1 MSTPADPPERP
12 LYTISVAAELVRL
25 PVPTLRLYEEKGLVL
40 PQRTDGGTR
49 RYSDADLAR
58 IARISELV
66 ASGVTLAAV
75 AMVLDLQDDNADLA
89 SRNRS
94 LRERNT
100 ALRQDNE
107 RLRDRVDGDRVDGE
121 RVDGDRVDGDRVDAR
136 EAGTDS

>member
-1 MSTPADPPERP
+1 MSAADLPSPDRP
-12 LYTISVAAELVRL
+12 LYTISVAADLVGL
-25 PVPTLRLYEEKGLVL
+25 PIPTLRLYEEKGLVT
-40 PQRTDGGTR
+40 PERTLGGTR

-75 AMVLDLQDDNADLA
+75 AMVLDLQDDTADLT
-89 SRNRS
+89 SRNRG

-107 RLRDRVDGDRVDGE
+107 RLRE
-121 RVDGDRVDGDRVDAR
+121 EADAR
-136 EAGTDS
+136 DTDA

>member
-1 MSTPADPPERP
+1 MSTSASPPDRP
-12 LYTISVAAELVRL
+12 LYTISVAAELVHL

-40 PQRTDGGTR
+40 PQRTEGGTR
-49 RYSDADLAR
+49 RYSDADLTR

-75 AMVLDLQDDNADLA
+75 AMVLDLQDDNADLT

-94 LRERNT
+94 LRERNS

-107 RLRDRVDGDRVDGE
+107 RLRDRVDGDRGDGN
-121 RVDGDRVDGDRVDAR
+121 RVDGDRVSAR
-136 EAGTDS
+136 EADTDS

>member
-1 MSTPADPPERP
+1 MSATPGPPDRP
-12 LYTISVAAELVRL
+12 LYTISVAAELVHL

-58 IARISELV
+58 IARVSELV

-75 AMVLDLQDDNADLA
+75 NMVLDLQDDNADLA
-89 SRNRS
+89 TDNRR

-107 RLRDRVDGDRVDGE
+107 RLRDRVDANGLDE
-121 RVDGDRVDGDRVDAR
+121 
-136 EAGTDS
+136 EA